1 MMADNNLG
9 PVISDLLS
17 YTIELCML
25 AFYTLVEMASLVHL
39 AFL

>member
-9 PVISDLLS
+9 PVISVLPS
-17 YTIELCML
+17 YTVELGVL
-25 AFYTLVEMASLVHL
+25 AFYILVEMASLVHL